1 MNIRGI
7 RIGPGEIYTVLRAF
21 RRSAEEALAVE
32 QTVEGSRAARR
43 RCGC

>member
-21 RRSAEEALAVE
+21 PEIAEALAVE